1 MIFFLILF
9 GRYLELHKKYNNLAI
24 ENIFSRF
31 LVNLNV
37 GLDTKIVFLSL
48 LRGKVCS
55 IMNLW

>member
-9 GRYLELHKKYNNLAI
+9 GRYLELHKKYYNLAI

-37 GLDTKIVFLSL
+37 GLDTKIAFLS
-48 LRGKVCS
+48 
-55 IMNLW
+55 